1 MKHFAGMLTLDGAV
15 AVELRADHLQTED
28 QDGQREDDTDAK
40 AGSPDSGEM
49 IFSRSRQDNEVYA

>member
-28 QDGQREDDTDAK
+28 QDGQRKDDADAE
-40 AGSPDSGEM
+40 AGAPDSGQM
-49 IFSRSRQDNEVYA
+49 ILSRSRQDNEVYG